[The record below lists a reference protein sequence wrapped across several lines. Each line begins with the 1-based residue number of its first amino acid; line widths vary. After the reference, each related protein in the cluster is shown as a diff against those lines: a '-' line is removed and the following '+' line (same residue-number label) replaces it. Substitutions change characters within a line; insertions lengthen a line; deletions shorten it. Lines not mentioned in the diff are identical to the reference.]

1 MQLVEHVD
9 LYDILIVFSQDGIGF
24 IRQTLCLALRNF
36 RYTDYIDSSI
46 SKIDDMWREIRTLV

>member
-36 RYTDYIDSSI
+36 RYTDYIDSSM
-46 SKIDDMWREIRTLV
+46 SKIDDMWRDIRTLV

>member
-9 LYDILIVFSQDGIGF
+9 LYDILIVFSQDGISF

-36 RYTDYIDSSI
+36 RYTDYIDSSM
-46 SKIDDMWREIRTLV
+46 SKIDDMWRDIRTLV